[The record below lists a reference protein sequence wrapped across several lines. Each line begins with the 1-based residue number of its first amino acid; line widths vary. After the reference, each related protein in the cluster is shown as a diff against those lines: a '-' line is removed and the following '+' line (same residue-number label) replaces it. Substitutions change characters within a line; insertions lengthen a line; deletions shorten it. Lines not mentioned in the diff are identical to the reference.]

1 MSDNRKN
8 YNVKVYSLAGVYLRT
23 LAPSVVMS
31 GVSFTSQI
39 NGGQG
44 EARMQLALPF
54 NTTLIAYNNIIKVFE
69 TDDNNQTARQIYT
82 GIVGSLRRSNDKGA
96 EYIEVRAIGLGS
108 MLSWDYYDAA
118 GSYSFSKSLD
128 SSAILMD
135 IVDRFSVKYPGLVS
149 YTNGVTVET
158 SGAVANITFL
168 YDKHLAA
175 INKAAVNTEYFW
187 TIDGSGRLQYHP
199 RLGGIGVIQHN
210 FDM

>member
-1 MSDNRKN
+1 
-8 YNVKVYSLAGVYLRT
+8 
-23 LAPSVVMS
+23 MS

-175 INKAAVNTEYFW
+175 
-187 TIDGSGRLQYHP
+187 
-199 RLGGIGVIQHN
+199 
-210 FDM
+210 